1 MTNIYDGT
9 AKELFI
15 EVLDLNCTTQL
26 NYIIHKTPKP
36 IYRIM
41 KGGSLLRMSSRE
53 IINKLK
59 IHSVTSL

>member
-53 IINKLK
+53 IINK
-59 IHSVTSL
+59 